1 MRSHD
6 APPQSFGCA
15 EGCHRPPQHPASG
28 AGRSVSACTFV
39 HARSASAH
47 GWPVTVEPTS
57 LGWLVLRD
65 DGMPRTPIRPDRA
78 AADRQACRSLQD
90 RHCRGELARTQLPS
104 QAGDVL
110 KGLQREA
117 SRNVQGRRYVS
128 VPRCAYVPAVTTD
141 KEPVPGN
148 WWHNVV
154 LLCHRSGCLH
164 RAVVGDPPRNMAGTG
179 TQADPKCVVC
189 PTYRPASPMPEDACR
204 AAPRPLSQPQG
215 SRRLGLARPSR
226 PGTAPWPDIP
236 SGSARTW

>member
-1 MRSHD
+1 MRNRRRTGTAAARGHRRGEHQAEHRNQNHLARQQMRSHD
-6 APPQSFGCA
+6 APPQSVGCA

-65 DGMPRTPIRPDRA
+65 DGVPRAPIRPERA

-110 KGLQREA
+110 KALQREA

-128 VPRCAYVPAVTTD
+128 IRRCAYVPAVTTD
-141 KEPVPGN
+141 KEPVHQLSDHWQP
-148 WWHNVV
+148 
-154 LLCHRSGCLH
+154 LH
-164 RAVVGDPPRNMAGTG
+164 GRGLRRTSITRVSLKGRPTG
-179 TQADPKCVVC
+179 MDLESTP
-189 PTYRPASPMPEDACR
+189 
-204 AAPRPLSQPQG
+204 
-215 SRRLGLARPSR
+215 
-226 PGTAPWPDIP
+226 
-236 SGSARTW
+236 